1 MTRVIL
7 ASSWSVYPG
16 RISAFTT
23 RLTLELCAL
32 TTSQARLMTAIHSS
46 HSPSRVVNIAS
57 VRYGKPDLRT
67 TSIASAT
74 AGPTEPSGS
83 DDTVGA
89 TENAKSILLRYSVS
103 IQRSQLTDRRGIS
116 GGSAGISRGS
126 AGISRGS
133 RVRGEDKSRA
143 ARPAPVQG
151 LVSPRLGE
159 RPGRKSTS

>member
-1 MTRVIL
+1 
-7 ASSWSVYPG
+7 
-16 RISAFTT
+16 
-23 RLTLELCAL
+23 
-32 TTSQARLMTAIHSS
+32 MTAIHSS

-126 AGISRGS
+126 AGIRRGS
-133 RVRGEDKSRA
+133 RVGGEGQARG
-143 ARPAPVQG
+143 ARRGRGPGPV
-151 LVSPRLGE
+151 
-159 RPGRKSTS
+159 RPGRA